1 MGLLRGGKKVNHRAQ
16 PSILIPG
23 QRPGFRP
30 SRRTSRWLKAGL
42 GYVVA
47 GIGAALFLLPLFW
60 MISSSLKPNYQV
72 LEFPPRWLPN
82 PIQWSNYREALT
94 YVPFDRYAINTL
106 VIALMTILGHVLSCT
121 LVAYGFARLRAPG
134 KNRLFVVLL
143 ATMMLPYPVTMIPLY
158 IGFNKLGWVNT
169 FLPLIVPAFFGSPF
183 YIFLLRQFFL
193 TLPPELEDA
202 ARVDGANI
210 PQILWHIILPISKP
224 ALATVAIFT
233 FQATWN
239 DFLPPLIYLH
249 DQSKYTVSLGLSF
262 FRSSY
267 DIRWSYLMA
276 ASLVTMLPVVILFFL
291 AQRLFIEGITLTGL
305 KG

>member
-1 MGLLRGGKKVNHRAQ
+1 M
-16 PSILIPG
+16 I
-23 QRPGFRP
+23 QRPHLRP
-30 SRRTSRWLKAGL
+30 AATGDRRGRWTSQARRRRLKLALSYLLAL
-42 GYVVA
+42 GVA
-47 GIGAALFLLPLFW
+47 AFFLLPLFW

-72 LEFPPRWLPN
+72 LEFPPRWLPD

-94 YVPFDRYAINTL
+94 YVPFGRYALNTL
-106 VIALMTILGHVLSCT
+106 FISAMVIVGHILSCT
-121 LVAYGFARLRAPG
+121 VVAYAFARLQAPG
-134 KNRLFVVLL
+134 KGFLFLVLL
-143 ATMMLPYPVTMIPLY
+143 ATMMLPYPVTMIPVY
-158 IGFNKLGWVNT
+158 VGFNALGWINS

-202 ARVDGANI
+202 ARIDGASTL
-210 PQILWHIILPISKP
+210 QILRHIILPLSLP
-224 ALATVAIFT
+224 AMATVAIFT

-249 DQSKYTVSLGLSF
+249 DQSLYTVSLGLNF

-267 DIRWSYLMA
+267 DIRWNYLMA
-276 ASLVTMLPVVILFFL
+276 ASLVTMLPVVLVFFA
-291 AQRLFIEGITLTGL
+291 AQRYFIRGISLTGL